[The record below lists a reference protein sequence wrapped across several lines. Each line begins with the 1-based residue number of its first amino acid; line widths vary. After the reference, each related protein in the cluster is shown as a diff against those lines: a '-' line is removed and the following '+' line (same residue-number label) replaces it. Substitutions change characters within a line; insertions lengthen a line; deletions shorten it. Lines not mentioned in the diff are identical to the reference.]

1 MRPYTE
7 VVSAKKILNTNLGPI
22 GSLDS
27 LVIKQIAQLSNPYS
41 GVFSISRPTVILH
54 LYMKKNYFLSQ
65 IFKILFSIFIFAQGQ
80 SNNNSFFLSQILVFF
95 LGCFLRHFFSSLKLK
110 YGVVD
115 DLLLYVFCFLSLS
128 LSLFFSIIHR
138 SFSYCG

>member
-1 MRPYTE
+1 
-7 VVSAKKILNTNLGPI
+7 
-22 GSLDS
+22 
-27 LVIKQIAQLSNPYS
+27 
-41 GVFSISRPTVILH
+41 
-54 LYMKKNYFLSQ
+54 MKKNYFLSQ

-128 LSLFFSIIHR
+128 FLFNNTSKFFLLR
-138 SFSYCG
+138 MKLDYRYDFLDLN